1 MITSL
6 GEVVGEV
13 DWLGIEVVARGDNP
27 GSKETSAIAFGLG

>member
-13 DWLGIEVVARGDNP
+13 DWLGIESRCP
-27 GSKETSAIAFGLG
+27 RW